1 MSIQSVFVGIRL
13 WAAGKN
19 LITGSTWR
27 KQFGKLQEEVNEA
40 KEAMAAF
47 ETGQTRAPGDPVVD
61 HAEGLAKVKDE
72 LGDCGVVLTLLAAQH
87 GLNFEDCLE
96 AALAKISKRTG
107 KVVDGVFVKDSY

>member
-1 MSIQSVFVGIRL
+1 MSIKSVFVGIRL

-19 LITGSTWR
+19 LITGSTWQ

-40 KEAMAAF
+40 KEAM
-47 ETGQTRAPGDPVVD
+47 ELQY
-61 HAEGLAKVKDE
+61 LAKVKDE

-107 KVVDGVFVKDSY
+107 KVIDGVFVKDSY

>member
-1 MSIQSVFVGIRL
+1 MSIKSVFVGIRL

-19 LITGSTWR
+19 LITGSTWQ

-40 KEAMAAF
+40 KEAM
-47 ETGQTRAPGDPVVD
+47 ELQN
-61 HAEGLAKVKDE
+61 LAKVKDE

-96 AALAKISKRTG
+96 AALTKISKRTG
-107 KVVDGVFVKDSY
+107 KVIDGVFVKDSY

>member
-19 LITGSTWR
+19 LITGSTWQ

-40 KEAMAAF
+40 KEAM
-47 ETGQTRAPGDPVVD
+47 ELQD
-61 HAEGLAKVKDE
+61 LAKVKDE

-107 KVVDGVFVKDSY
+107 KVIDGVFVKDSY

>member
-19 LITGSTWR
+19 LITGSTWQ

-40 KEAMAAF
+40 KEAM
-47 ETGQTRAPGDPVVD
+47 ELKD
-61 HAEGLAKVKDE
+61 LAKVKDE

>member
-1 MSIQSVFVGIRL
+1 MSIKSVFVGIRL
-13 WAAGKN
+13 WASGKN
-19 LITGSTWR
+19 LITGSTWQ

-40 KEAMAAF
+40 KEAM
-47 ETGQTRAPGDPVVD
+47 ELQD
-61 HAEGLAKVKDE
+61 LSKVKDE

-107 KVVDGVFVKDSY
+107 KVIDGVFVKDSY

>member
-1 MSIQSVFVGIRL
+1 MTVKSVFVGIRL

-19 LITGSTWR
+19 LITGSTWQ

-40 KEAMAAF
+40 KEAM
-47 ETGQTRAPGDPVVD
+47 ELQD
-61 HAEGLAKVKDE
+61 LAKVKDE

-96 AALAKISKRTG
+96 AALTKISKRTG
-107 KVVDGVFVKDSY
+107 KVIDGVFVKDSY

>member
-1 MSIQSVFVGIRL
+1 MSIKSVFVGIRL
-13 WAAGKN
+13 WASGKN
-19 LITGSTWR
+19 LITGSTWQ

-40 KEAMAAF
+40 KEAM
-47 ETGQTRAPGDPVVD
+47 ELQD
-61 HAEGLAKVKDE
+61 LAKVKDE

-107 KVVDGVFVKDSY
+107 KVIDGVFVKDSY

>member
-1 MSIQSVFVGIRL
+1 MSIKSVFVGIRL

-19 LITGSTWR
+19 LITGSTWQ

-40 KEAMAAF
+40 KEAM
-47 ETGQTRAPGDPVVD
+47 ELQD
-61 HAEGLAKVKDE
+61 LAKVKDE

>member
-1 MSIQSVFVGIRL
+1 MSIKSVFVGIRL

-19 LITGSTWR
+19 LITGSTWQ
-27 KQFGKLQEEVNEA
+27 KQFGKFQEEVNEA
-40 KEAMAAF
+40 KEAM
-47 ETGQTRAPGDPVVD
+47 ELQD
-61 HAEGLAKVKDE
+61 LAKVKDE

-107 KVVDGVFVKDSY
+107 KVIDGVFVKDSY

>member
-1 MSIQSVFVGIRL
+1 MSIESVFVGIRL
-13 WAAGKN
+13 WASGKN
-19 LITGSTWR
+19 LITGSTWQ

-40 KEAMAAF
+40 KEAM
-47 ETGQTRAPGDPVVD
+47 ELQD
-61 HAEGLAKVKDE
+61 LAKVKDE

-107 KVVDGVFVKDSY
+107 KVIDGVFVKDSY

>member
-1 MSIQSVFVGIRL
+1 MSIKSVFVGIRL

-19 LITGSTWR
+19 LITGSTWQ

-40 KEAMAAF
+40 KEAM
-47 ETGQTRAPGDPVVD
+47 ELQD
-61 HAEGLAKVKDE
+61 LAKVKDE

-107 KVVDGVFVKDSY
+107 KVIDGVFVKDSY

>member
-1 MSIQSVFVGIRL
+1 MSIKSVFVGIRL

-19 LITGSTWR
+19 LITGSTWQ

-40 KEAMAAF
+40 KEAM
-47 ETGQTRAPGDPVVD
+47 ELQDLD
-61 HAEGLAKVKDE
+61 KVKDE

-107 KVVDGVFVKDSY
+107 KVIDGVFVKDSY

>member
-1 MSIQSVFVGIRL
+1 MSIKSVFVGIRL

-19 LITGSTWR
+19 LITGSTWQ

-40 KEAMAAF
+40 KEAM
-47 ETGQTRAPGDPVVD
+47 ELKDR
-61 HAEGLAKVKDE
+61 AKVKDE

-96 AALAKISKRTG
+96 AALTKISKRTG
-107 KVVDGVFVKDSY
+107 KVIDGVFVKDSY

>member
-13 WAAGKN
+13 WASGKN
-19 LITGSTWR
+19 LITGSTWQ

-40 KEAMAAF
+40 KEAM
-47 ETGQTRAPGDPVVD
+47 ELQD
-61 HAEGLAKVKDE
+61 LAKVKDE

>member
-1 MSIQSVFVGIRL
+1 MSIKSVFVGIRL

-19 LITGSTWR
+19 LITGSTWQ

-40 KEAMAAF
+40 KEAM
-47 ETGQTRAPGDPVVD
+47 EQQD
-61 HAEGLAKVKDE
+61 LAKVKDE

-107 KVVDGVFVKDSY
+107 KVIDGVFVKDSY

>member
-1 MSIQSVFVGIRL
+1 MTVKSVFVGIRL

-19 LITGSTWR
+19 LITGSTWQ

-40 KEAMAAF
+40 KEAM
-47 ETGQTRAPGDPVVD
+47 ELQD
-61 HAEGLAKVKDE
+61 LAKVKDE

-107 KVVDGVFVKDSY
+107 KVIDGVFVKDSY

>member
-1 MSIQSVFVGIRL
+1 MSIKSVFVGIRL

-19 LITGSTWR
+19 LITGSTWQ

-40 KEAMAAF
+40 KEAM
-47 ETGQTRAPGDPVVD
+47 ELQD
-61 HAEGLAKVKDE
+61 LAKVKDE

-96 AALAKISKRTG
+96 AALTKISKRTG
-107 KVVDGVFVKDSY
+107 KVIDGVFVKDSY

>member
-1 MSIQSVFVGIRL
+1 MSIKSVFVGIRL

-19 LITGSTWR
+19 LITGSTWQ

-40 KEAMAAF
+40 KEAM
-47 ETGQTRAPGDPVVD
+47 ELKD
-61 HAEGLAKVKDE
+61 LAKVKDE

>member
-1 MSIQSVFVGIRL
+1 MTVKSVFVGIRL

-19 LITGSTWR
+19 LITGSTWQ

-40 KEAMAAF
+40 QEAM
-47 ETGQTRAPGDPVVD
+47 ELQD
-61 HAEGLAKVKDE
+61 LAKVKDE

-107 KVVDGVFVKDSY
+107 KVIDGVFVKDSY